1 MMIHDNRQ
9 CQLGEG
15 AFWHPERQQFFWFD
29 IKGKRLLSQQA
40 DGSPLEWRFDR
51 MASAAGWIDRDRAI
65 FETLTGIKR
74 AGARNI
80 LTYWATEAAQKLGR
94 G

>member
-9 CQLGEG
+9 CRLGEG

-40 DGSPLEWRFDR
+40 DGSPLSWQPAFESFAVFLIWF
-51 MASAAGWIDRDRAI
+51 AAVITVWTGWQYFSEARRQMS
-65 FETLTGIKR
+65 
-74 AGARNI
+74 GA
-80 LTYWATEAAQKLGR
+80 
-94 G
+94 